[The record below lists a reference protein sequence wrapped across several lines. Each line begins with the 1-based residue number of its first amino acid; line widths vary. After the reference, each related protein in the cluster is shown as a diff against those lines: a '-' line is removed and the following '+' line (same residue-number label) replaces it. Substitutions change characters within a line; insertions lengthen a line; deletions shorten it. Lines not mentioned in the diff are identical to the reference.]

1 MTKLSTIFC
10 AQLAVSAVMLSIGG
24 AANAQDRANAEPAAV
39 FTRVSDIGCVDNTP
53 APPFTHSCPPVT
65 SNRSALAAVPQT
77 RAHAR
82 HKKVAE

>member
-24 AANAQDRANAEPAAV
+24 AANAQNAEPAAV

-53 APPFTHSCPPVT
+53 APPFTHSCPSATPA
-65 SNRSALAAVPQT
+65 RSALAAVPQA